1 MIAAEG
7 SVTLTMARP
16 IADRDVDFA
25 TLSEE
30 EQAAR
35 YRRAGV
41 IKVSSPFVTSALRPC
56 QKGLLRTYALYE
68 VVHMPCTRAGVR
80 KDAALHFL
88 GPEVRCFSSKLYVS
102 KV

>member
-1 MIAAEG
+1 MVTYAGLQGMIAAEG

-41 IKVSSPFVTSALRPC
+41 IKVSPCVTYALCPC
-56 QKGLLRTYALYE
+56 QKGLLLTYAQYE
-68 VVHMPCTRAGVR
+68 GWRQKGLRVT
-80 KDAALHFL
+80 
-88 GPEVRCFSSKLYVS
+88 
-102 KV
+102 

>member
-1 MIAAEG
+1 MLTDAGRQGMIAAEG

-41 IKVSSPFVTSALRPC
+41 IKVSSPM
-56 QKGLLRTYALYE
+56 TYAH
-68 VVHMPCTRAGVR
+68 VC
-80 KDAALHFL
+80 
-88 GPEVRCFSSKLYVS
+88 
-102 KV
+102 

>member
-1 MIAAEG
+1 MLTYAGRQGMIAAEG

-16 IADRDVDFA
+16 IADRDVDFG

-41 IKVSSPFVTSALRPC
+41 IKVSSPFVTSALCPC

-68 VVHMPCTRAGVR
+68 GWRQKGRRDTFFRSWT
-80 KDAALHFL
+80 F
-88 GPEVRCFSSKLYVS
+88 
-102 KV
+102 